1 MIRGMALGK
10 FLPPHRGHVY
20 LAEFGKH
27 HADDMTVVVCSLARE
42 PIPGELRFR
51 WMRELLPGVR
61 VVHLTRELPQDPSE
75 HPDFWP
81 LWREALL
88 EVLPAPPHRV
98 FASEPYGQRLAEELG
113 AEFIPVDLAR
123 SAVPVSG
130 TAIRA
135 RPLEHWAHIPR
146 AVRPYFARKVSVF
159 GPEST
164 GKSTLAARLAERYQ
178 TAWVPEYARGYLERR
193 QGHLEARDMVPIARG
208 QAASED
214 ALLPDSNRVLIC
226 DTDPLLTAVWSR
238 SLYGAC
244 DPWIEEQALARR
256 YDLTLLT
263 DVDVPW
269 VADPVRY
276 LPDDRRPFFDR
287 CEAALRQAGRRYQVL
302 RGSWDER
309 LARACEAIDA
319 LLRGTADA
327 P

>member
-1 MIRGMALGK
+1 
-10 FLPPHRGHVY
+10 
-20 LAEFGKH
+20 
-27 HADDMTVVVCSLARE
+27 
-42 PIPGELRFR
+42 
-51 WMRELLPGVR
+51 
-61 VVHLTRELPQDPSE
+61 
-75 HPDFWP
+75 
-81 LWREALL
+81 
-88 EVLPAPPHRV
+88 
-98 FASEPYGQRLAEELG
+98 
-113 AEFIPVDLAR
+113 
-123 SAVPVSG
+123 
-130 TAIRA
+130 
-135 RPLEHWAHIPR
+135 
-146 AVRPYFARKVSVF
+146 
-159 GPEST
+159 
-164 GKSTLAARLAERYQ
+164 
-178 TAWVPEYARGYLERR
+178 
-193 QGHLEARDMVPIARG
+193 MVPIARG